1 MCTTPAKV
9 GRLASTLLNGTS
21 VLRNEDPPPPPPS
34 RSSLRGRTKVAKVG
48 PLRARVKSAKVP
60 PTPLTS
66 SAPGADLRSFD
77 EVRPR
82 PLRGPRTSSFDEIST
97 WGCVQG
103 PNRLE
108 PSMFRTPSANRVLRK
123 ARTTPRFAPIR
134 GGVIWREFRRLSAC
148 FGVASPFY
156 RHPQSALDVTRLP
169 TAQFRMSSTC
179 INICVPTSVGSRPS
193 ATSLRG
199 DGKVGPSGSSPGG
212 RVRGAAGE

>member
-1 MCTTPAKV
+1 MTGRRPRGPEMGTKPAKV
-9 GRLASTLLNGTS
+9 GHLQSLGVNSAKVRVGSAQ
-21 VLRNEDPPPPPPS
+21 RRPPPPPAPP

-134 GGVIWREFRRLSAC
+134 GGS
-148 FGVASPFY
+148 FG
-156 RHPQSALDVTRLP
+156 
-169 TAQFRMSSTC
+169 
-179 INICVPTSVGSRPS
+179 
-193 ATSLRG
+193 
-199 DGKVGPSGSSPGG
+199 
-212 RVRGAAGE
+212 AGFAD